1 MAARDDPVGSDPV
14 RLEEVDEMSKKPFT
28 LGDDVALA
36 LMEIVSIND
45 DLPAEYRQR
54 IEHAE
59 EEAKQ

>member
-1 MAARDDPVGSDPV
+1 
-14 RLEEVDEMSKKPFT
+14 MSKKPFT

-45 DLPAEYRQR
+45 DLPVAYREK
-54 IEHAE
+54 IEQAE

>member
-1 MAARDDPVGSDPV
+1 MI
-14 RLEEVDEMSKKPFT
+14 KKTFE

-45 DLPAEYRQR
+45 DVPAEYRQK
-54 IEHAE
+54 IEQAK

>member
-1 MAARDDPVGSDPV
+1 
-14 RLEEVDEMSKKPFT
+14 MSKKPFT

-36 LMEIVSIND
+36 LKEIVSIND

-54 IEHAE
+54 IKQAK

>member
-1 MAARDDPVGSDPV
+1 
-14 RLEEVDEMSKKPFT
+14 MSKKPFT

-45 DLPAEYRQR
+45 DLSIEYRQK
-54 IEHAE
+54 IEQAK

>member
-1 MAARDDPVGSDPV
+1 M
-14 RLEEVDEMSKKPFT
+14 MSKKPFT

-45 DLPAEYRQR
+45 DLPAEYQQR
-54 IEHAE
+54 IEKVK

>member
-1 MAARDDPVGSDPV
+1 MI
-14 RLEEVDEMSKKPFT
+14 KKTFE

-45 DLPAEYRQR
+45 DLPSEYRQK
-54 IEHAE
+54 IEQAK